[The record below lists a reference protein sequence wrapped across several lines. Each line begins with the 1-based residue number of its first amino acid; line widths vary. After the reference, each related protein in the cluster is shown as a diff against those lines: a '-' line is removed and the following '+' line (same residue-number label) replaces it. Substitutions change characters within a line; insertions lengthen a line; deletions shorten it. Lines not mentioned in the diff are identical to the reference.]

1 MRALI
6 VALLTA
12 VILALSASPVRACD
26 PYWDWWCDWYDPYWD
41 PPAYEVAWWD
51 EPAYVVEPVIEA
63 PAWSDPVVWVAPE
76 VDALYAWAEPEPVV
90 APAPAVIPAPDP
102 MAEAAALGLH
112 AVTEVFAGHVV
123 TTAGDLTTYT
133 SASAALDAGT
143 AARVVATVSTG
154 ESTAY
159 DDLVL
164 GGRTTLTDGRAV
176 AGQIYENYV
185 WNGSEWVV
193 NAYVFF
199 QDDAELARAAQAT
212 PTPPPASVAPIVEA
226 PVAAPVA
233 SPQQNVPAAPG
244 ASPRPA
250 APTPAPAATPESG
263 PPPSNEVARP
273 SSVAAGLALA
283 PQADALGRIEVLR
296 GRRVALWVRAT
307 VDGAPARVIR
317 WELRGGEV
325 TVLGPVAGSG
335 DEPLVGSW
343 RDVGRP
349 GTSFVLTVRATVE
362 VAGEGSREVDAT
374 IEVIVRSAAVVE

>member
-12 VILALSASPVRACD
+12 VILAFTASPVRACD

-41 PPAYEVAWWD
+41 PPAYEVVLWD
-51 EPAYVVEPVIEA
+51 EPAYVVDPVVEA

-76 VDALYAWAEPEPVV
+76 VDVLHAWAEPEPL
-90 APAPAVIPAPDP
+90 APPAAAVIPATDP

-123 TTAGDLTTYT
+123 TTTGDLTTYT
-133 SASAALDAGT
+133 SASATLDAGT
-143 AARVVATVSTG
+143 AARVVANVSTG

-159 DDLVL
+159 DDLVI

-185 WNGSEWVV
+185 WSGYEWVV
-193 NAYVFF
+193 SAYVFF
-199 QDDAELARAAQAT
+199 QDDAELARATQAT
-212 PTPPPASVAPIVEA
+212 PTPPASVAPIVEA

-233 SPQQNVPAAPG
+233 SPQQNVPAAPS
-244 ASPRPA
+244 ASPPA
-250 APTPAPAATPESG
+250 AAPSPAPAATPESG
-263 PPPSNEVARP
+263 PLPSNEVARP
-273 SSVAAGLALA
+273 RAVAVGLALA

-317 WELRGGEV
+317 WDLRGGEI

-335 DEPLVGSW
+335 DEPLVGAW
-343 RDVGRP
+343 RDVGRL

-362 VAGEGSREVDAT
+362 VAGEGSREADAT
-374 IEVIVRSAAVVE
+374 IEVAVRSPAVVE